1 MPLIRLL
8 GGPDRVTYENCLVL
22 QLETKVLFC
31 LCSPPLPGEAPAL
44 HQLWA
49 PAYSFLN
56 CTIPS
61 NI

>member
-1 MPLIRLL
+1 MFE
-8 GGPDRVTYENCLVL
+8 DCLVL

-49 PAYSFLN
+49 PAVLAPAYSFLN
-56 CTIPS
+56 CTIPL